1 MLNKLIAGATTG
13 EEGGGG
19 GVFNN
24 GGGEIGNPALGPAL
38 QGFAKSDGGGQF
50 FSTLLPNAIILTFII
65 GALIF
70 FFMLVTGAIQWI
82 SSGGDKQA
90 LEGARGKITNALIG
104 IVLLFAALAI
114 IRLIESFFGVSILTL
129 DIGPLKI

>member
-1 MLNKLIAGATTG
+1 MQNTNLNLLAGAP
-13 EEGGGG
+13 GGPS
-19 GVFNN
+19 
-24 GGGEIGNPALGPAL
+24 EIKNPVLGPAL
-38 QGFAKSDGGGQF
+38 QGYANSEGGNQF
-50 FSTLLPNAIILTFII
+50 FSALLPNAIILTFIV
-65 GALIF
+65 GSLIF

-104 IVLLFAALAI
+104 LVLLFAALAI